1 MARPNGCGPPPEINP
16 TKLQIEPLITMK
28 QVGLVLDMSERSVR
42 RIIQAGDLPAIR
54 IGGSPRIR
62 SADLRAYLDGAP
74 AYYSSDGKEQ

>member
-1 MARPNGCGPPPEINP
+1 
-16 TKLQIEPLITMK
+16 MK

-62 SADLRAYLDGAP
+62 SADLRAYLTAP
-74 AYYSSDGKEQ
+74 QHTIRATVKNNNNIAIYFIREFVLQ

>member
-1 MARPNGCGPPPEINP
+1 MPEGVPNEPGRPVSPRGLFDHLL
-16 TKLQIEPLITMK
+16 TLK
-28 QVGLVLDMSERSVR
+28 QVAVVLSLSERSVR

-74 AYYSSDGKEQ
+74 AYYPSEGANE

>member
-1 MARPNGCGPPPEINP
+1 MSNKEFAEKTESSKLPPE
-16 TKLQIEPLITMK
+16 QFEPLLTLK
-28 QVGLVLDMSERSVR
+28 QVAVVLGLSERSVR

-74 AYYSSDGKEQ
+74 AYYPIEGANE